1 VVATPKIRDRVSR
14 LSYLVY
20 SETRASL
27 FGPTAV
33 TASPRPSSYAP
44 RFALGIQ
51 IVAKM
56 RPHSRPVGARVQGP
70 VRPTAWPQS
79 TTCRLRFTLSQT
91 RTISAKR
98 VEVHQNSSPRPSPR
112 GTATRRWP
120 VKCRRGHHGV
130 PTRGARAADHGIEDE
145 RHARRRALSQAVGP
159 AAEAPRSRV
168 GVGCLS
174 IVRSVAT
181 RAGQGQRT
189 SRTLPGV
196 CNFDCQTTR
205 SDHHADERTQ
215 EGPRRASR
223 AA

>member
-1 VVATPKIRDRVSR
+1 VNGYKRQPFTAYRAVDPPRSCVSRLPRRHRGLEIVAALHNRERSNNEAAGIAHNPPVTMVATPTIRDRVSR
-14 LSYLVY
+14 LLYLVY

-44 RFALGIQ
+44 RFALGSKLWPRCGHI
-51 IVAKM
+51 
-56 RPHSRPVGARVQGP
+56 RDRWARM
-70 VRPTAWPQS
+70 
-79 TTCRLRFTLSQT
+79 T
-91 RTISAKR
+91 R
-98 VEVHQNSSPRPSPR
+98 
-112 GTATRRWP
+112 
-120 VKCRRGHHGV
+120 
-130 PTRGARAADHGIEDE
+130 
-145 RHARRRALSQAVGP
+145 AVGP

>member
-1 VVATPKIRDRVSR
+1 VNGYKRQPFTAHRAVDPPRSCVSRLPRRHRGLEIVAALHNRERSNNEPQESHTTHRSQWWPRRRFATEFRDSRISSIPRRGHRYSVRPPSRRRLGPVPIPLGLPSVSKLWPRCGHIRDRWARVSR
-14 LSYLVY
+14 
-20 SETRASL
+20 
-27 FGPTAV
+27 
-33 TASPRPSSYAP
+33 
-44 RFALGIQ
+44 
-51 IVAKM
+51 
-56 RPHSRPVGARVQGP
+56 
-70 VRPTAWPQS
+70 
-79 TTCRLRFTLSQT
+79 
-91 RTISAKR
+91 
-98 VEVHQNSSPRPSPR
+98 
-112 GTATRRWP
+112 
-120 VKCRRGHHGV
+120 
-130 PTRGARAADHGIEDE
+130 
-145 RHARRRALSQAVGP
+145 AVGP

-181 RAGQGQRT
+181 RAGRGQRT